1 MQNISDVELLRYLKV
16 ASAARQKRLVGPVLD
31 MTMGHPGLL
40 AYLGE
45 LLRDP
50 AMFGADAVSLL
61 IEVQHTPAPE
71 TANFGTIAVT
81 PGHEQYANLDT
92 SGVLGL
98 VGQTFGELID
108 AFVIELIDGDL
119 TWRSSSG
126 SAVSVVSTELR
137 LPTGIEDRLV
147 IVTSYERKLS
157 DTHAV
162 LLANL
167 FVDFGLA
174 SRLIRTE
181 RIIGALPFGVFG
193 DLLSSVHYGFQGL
206 LRHLGEDD
214 FERQL
219 QEHAETASRVYHFQT
234 IIQLMRLLAMRG
246 RKGVVLMHQPVPPS
260 FTTESQLNLVEMIQA
275 ISADLSKGAKL
286 ALSIDPGVMRI
297 EPFER
302 GPLAEEGLL
311 WLRWYDDFYS
321 SLFLAALQNA
331 RQYGVANEGVVSVR
345 IGIGHVSGNDSI
357 ILSNE
362 AERRHEPKIPLMKAQ
377 EEGWWEWY
385 PAGGGGLDFITNLVR
400 TAEAGE
406 VFWRTTDV
414 PDAPDRMRFWLALN
428 LHGFAHR
435 PEV

>member
-1 MQNISDVELLRYLKV
+1 
-16 ASAARQKRLVGPVLD
+16 
-31 MTMGHPGLL
+31 
-40 AYLGE
+40 
-45 LLRDP
+45 
-50 AMFGADAVSLL
+50 MFGADAVSLL
-61 IEVQHTPAPE
+61 IEVQRTPAPA
-71 TANFGTIAVT
+71 TANFGTIAVA

-108 AFVIELIDGDL
+108 AFVIELMDGGL
-119 TWRSSSG
+119 ALRESSG

-137 LPTGIEDRLV
+137 LPNGIEDRLV

-219 QEHAETASRVYHFQT
+219 QEQADTASRVYHFQT

-246 RKGVVLMHQPVPPS
+246 RKAVVLMHQPVPPS

-286 ALSIDPGVMRI
+286 SLSINPRVI
-297 EPFER
+297 SLEPFPP
-302 GPLAEEGLL
+302 GPLPNNGLL
-311 WLRWYDDFYS
+311 
-321 SLFLAALQNA
+321 
-331 RQYGVANEGVVSVR
+331 
-345 IGIGHVSGNDSI
+345 
-357 ILSNE
+357 
-362 AERRHEPKIPLMKAQ
+362 
-377 EEGWWEWY
+377 
-385 PAGGGGLDFITNLVR
+385 
-400 TAEAGE
+400 
-406 VFWRTTDV
+406 
-414 PDAPDRMRFWLALN
+414 
-428 LHGFAHR
+428 
-435 PEV
+435 